1 MPRKPRV
8 VAVLLVAALA
18 GMSRVQAADGQWFMA
33 STGNAVVIGHNSTA
47 AVRLIAD
54 LAAAQAIMQQVAAID
69 LRLPVRAFATKD
81 EKQLRELV
89 PQYWERRGVRPH
101 GASYAG
107 PHAAFIA
114 IRTDIPAGRQLP
126 LLLHEYTHLLT
137 AAHVPEAPAWLD
149 EGLSEFWSTLAFDGS
164 QAIVGRPP
172 AQYLK
177 PLRTRTW
184 LPLSQVRQWQRGKLS
199 ANQDEVEMF
208 YAQSWALVHYLLL
221 GKDVSVPT
229 RFAPVIPEWTP
240 EFEGAV
246 RAYSTQEK
254 FREVQIPSTKAN
266 LVPAAARPVSE
277 ARVLAESANMLVF
290 GERPAAALPLVR
302 RALSLT
308 PGEPLALEVMGTYYF
323 LHNQPDQAREWL
335 SQALAAEPASYS
347 AALYLALLPASKADR
362 ERYLT
367 AAVRSRP
374 DLAVAW
380 QRLWALYVEDGRA
393 EQGRRWCNHISAR
406 LRPWIWMDAP
416 IHCEGKDPR

>member
-1 MPRKPRV
+1 MPRNPTV
-8 VAVLLVAALA
+8 VALLLMATLV
-18 GMSRVQAADGQWFMA
+18 GTSRVRAAEDQWFMA
-33 STGNAVVIGHNSTA
+33 STGNAVAIGHNSTA

-54 LAAAQAIMQQVAAID
+54 LAAAQTIMQQVAAID
-69 LRLPVRAFATKD
+69 LRLPVRAFATKN

-107 PHAAFIA
+107 PHAAFLA
-114 IRTDIPAGRQLP
+114 IRTDIPAGRQFP

-137 AAHVPEAPAWLD
+137 AAHVAEAPAWLD

-164 QAIVGRPP
+164 QAVVGRPP
-172 AQYLK
+172 LQHLK
-177 PLRTRTW
+177 PLRTKAW
-184 LPLSQVRQWQRGKLS
+184 LPLNQVRQWQRGQLS
-199 ANQDEVEMF
+199 TNQEEVEML

-221 GKDVSVPT
+221 GKDSSAPI
-229 RFAPVIPEWTP
+229 RFAPAIPEWTP
-240 EFEGAV
+240 DFEAAV

-254 FREVQIPSTKAN
+254 FRDVQIPSARVAG
-266 LVPAAARPVSE
+266 VPAVARPVSE

-302 RALSLT
+302 RALSLV

-335 SQALAAEPASYS
+335 SQALVAEPRSHS
-347 AALYLALLPASKADR
+347 AALYLALLSSSKPDR

-367 AAVRSRP
+367 AAVTAKP

-393 EQGRRWCNHISAR
+393 EQARRWCDHLTAR
-406 LRPWIWMDAP
+406 LQPWIWMDAP
-416 IHCEGKDPR
+416 IRCEGKDPR